1 MADDREDFLRRWSRR
16 KQDAAAA
23 PAAAKATAAEV
34 APPLPAIDSLTFD
47 SDFKAFMHAKVDAGV
62 RRAALKKLFAD
73 PRFNIMDRLDVYID
87 DYSKDDPIP
96 PEMLA
101 QLQRARA
108 KLSGHEEEKAAQ
120 EEEPA
125 PRDGVVNDGAPALAE
140 QPAKDEDGAS
150 G

>member
-1 MADDREDFLRRWSRR
+1 MAGEREDFLRRWSRR

-23 PAAAKATAAEV
+23 PAPAAQA

-96 PEMLA
+96 PAMLA
-101 QLQRARA
+101 ELQRARS
-108 KLSGHEEEKAAQ
+108 KLPGRDPEKA
-120 EEEPA
+120 PA
-125 PRDGVVNDGAPALAE
+125 EAPALEGETPVAQTPETAAAAE
-140 QPAKDEDGAS
+140 TKDDGGAA